1 MSADNCGDYKV
12 YGSQT
17 TAGTEREQQQ
27 ALFVAKFHD
36 IYENSY
42 VRQYPNL
49 HSGEQQKNI
58 CRPVPQRRL
67 KLSVQPGDCPMDLAK
82 AADCVLLILHDLP
95 TTAQL

>member
-1 MSADNCGDYKV
+1 LESLSADNCGDYKV
-12 YGSQT
+12 CGSQT

-67 KLSVQPGDCPMDLAK
+67 KLS
-82 AADCVLLILHDLP
+82 
-95 TTAQL
+95 